1 MQSMISIG
9 PGAIQTR
16 YEKLVRRKS
25 RLVDDNRVLLLK
37 MRTTLLAIT
46 LLVAGLFALDTLVRW
61 AELGRLP
68 LSLDFNLYR
77 ASAIQGMTFGW
88 NHLYDVVAQKK
99 VYDALVAAYPSLGPM
114 LSIPN
119 VYSPPVSWLGVPFT
133 YLPLTTGYLIWS
145 VLVLVT
151 TAIAFVALAPGG
163 LLAKLVQLVLA
174 FCPYLVLLSLS
185 EGQVT
190 SFQIAGIAACW
201 WLMKRGRDG
210 WAGIALVPLVLKP
223 QTMVLVPLTILAA
236 GRFRTFWAWLVGTAV
251 VGLAVLVN
259 IGLDGS
265 IAYVQR
271 LQYASANPGQYWLG
285 SWYNLSLHFSSR
297 VGRFGADVLAVSL
310 ALWVAWRHRRAGPE
324 VPLAAGLI
332 GSLLVASYLH
342 LNDLITL
349 IPAGWLV
356 LRAYPRWWL
365 WILMIGGYAVALEC
379 TDLGTARWGEGLL
392 LFEISVL
399 MALAMIAAQEHPGH
413 QVAEAG
419 EVDAHSE
426 RDPVPLAAVGLG

>member
-1 MQSMISIG
+1 MSIG
-9 PGAIQTR
+9 PEVWQAR
-16 YEKLVRRKS
+16 YAKLVHRKS
-25 RLVDDNRVLLLK
+25 DLIDDHRPLLLK
-37 MRTTLLAIT
+37 MRTALLVIT
-46 LLVAGLFALDTLVRW
+46 LLIAGLFALDTLVRW

-68 LSLDFNLYR
+68 MSLDFNLYR

-88 NHLYDVVAQKK
+88 NHLYDVVAQKQ
-99 VYDALVAAYPSLGPM
+99 VYDAQVAANPSLGPM

-145 VLVLVT
+145 VLVFVS
-151 TAIAFVALAPGG
+151 TAIAFVTLAPGP
-163 LLAKLVQLVLA
+163 LLPKVVQLVLA
-174 FCPYLVLLSLS
+174 FCPYLVLLSVS

-236 GRFRTFWAWLVGTAV
+236 GRFRTFWAWLAGTAV
-251 VGLAVLVN
+251 VGLAVLAN

-285 SWYNLSLHFSSR
+285 SWYNLSLHFSTR

-349 IPAGWLV
+349 FPAGWLV
-356 LRAYPRWWL
+356 LRAYPTWWL
-365 WILMIGGYAVALEC
+365 WILMIGGYAVAIEC

-399 MALAMIAAQEHPGH
+399 MALAMIAAQAHPGH
-413 QVAEAG
+413 PAAEAG
-419 EVDAHSE
+419 EAAARSKL
-426 RDPVPLAAVGLG
+426 DPAPLAVARSG